1 MTQVLHSLETH
12 GDAAAL
18 LIVAL
23 LALGMALAFV
33 AADRASPISRAMA
46 AALAAIGAAIG
57 LNVTVAAPMHARHD
71 VPFWDGVF
79 AIPETLA
86 FVCAFEWMLR
96 ILRTDPAADRV
107 EQKLLRLAQ
116 ALAVFYGLASLAF
129 PDLRAHQFINL
140 LRHGADGE
148 AHDPVYPAFMLFAA
162 PLAAG
167 LLLATVAGTRAHKRH
182 RDPAETRRGL
192 AFLAGAP
199 FLALGMI
206 LPVHAAPFAAA
217 TGLLIFLVGAV
228 QFHVIQ
234 GQRAAFM
241 ARFLA
246 PQVAQ
251 MVARHGLHS
260 AIGVRTVELSV
271 VCCDLRGF
279 TAYAAATT
287 PQHVME
293 VLREYYDE
301 VGAATASHGGTV
313 KDQAGDGVLILIG
326 APLPF
331 DDHGLRALRLARD
344 IRSRG
349 MRMAGLWSDGTLKL
363 GIGVGVASGTVTV
376 GVIGANSRLEYT
388 AVGTAVNLASR
399 LCAEAADGE
408 ILVAP
413 ETRAMTASVEV
424 AMTTARALQL
434 KGFAKPVQTYSLS
447 ATDVSRTR
455 RAPHCSSERIPGN
468 CQTKS

>member
-1 MTQVLHSLETH
+1 MTAVLSGLETH

-46 AALAAIGAAIG
+46 AALASIGAAIG
-57 LNVTVAAPMHARHD
+57 LNVMVAAPMHARHD
-71 VPFWDGVF
+71 VPLWDGVF

-86 FVCAFEWMLR
+86 FVFAFEWMLR
-96 ILRTDPAADRV
+96 ILRTEPAADRI
-107 EQKLLRLAQ
+107 ERNLLRLAQ

-140 LRHGADGE
+140 LRHGADGA
-148 AHDPVYPAFMLFAA
+148 AHDPVYPAFLLFAA

-167 LLLATVAGTRAHKRH
+167 LLLATLAGMRAHKRH
-182 RDPAETRRGL
+182 PDPAEARRGL

-228 QFHVIQ
+228 QFHVTQ

-251 MVARHGLHS
+251 LVARQGLRH
-260 AIGVRTVELSV
+260 AIGVRTQELSV

-279 TAYAAATT
+279 TAYSAATT
-287 PQHVME
+287 PEHVME
-293 VLREYYDE
+293 ILREYYDE
-301 VGAATASHGGTV
+301 VGAAAATHGGTI
-313 KDQAGDGVLILIG
+313 KDQAGDGVLILVG

-331 DDHGLRALRLARD
+331 PDHGLRALRLARE
-344 IRSRG
+344 IRRRG
-349 MRMAGLWSDGTLKL
+349 LRMTGRWSDGILNL
-363 GIGVGVASGTVTV
+363 GIGVGVASGKVTV

-388 AVGTAVNLASR
+388 AVGAAVNLASR

-408 ILVAP
+408 ILIAA
-413 ETRAMTASVEV
+413 ETHGMLASMVPSV
-424 AMTTARALQL
+424 MMTTARAVRL
-434 KGFAKPVQTYSLS
+434 KGFTEALQTYSI
-447 ATDVSRTR
+447 AD
-455 RAPHCSSERIPGN
+455 A
-468 CQTKS
+468 